1 MNGIELKPCPF
12 CGSEDVTCT
21 AGLEDECYVECWDCS
36 AKVESYNGMED
47 AVAGWNARAID
58 RDKLWEVVESLEM
71 PWPDDKHHSDTIP
84 VEGVEI
90 YERSIAAQIRKAVG
104 E

>member
-12 CGSEDVTCT
+12 CGSDDVICGRFEDVYYVECLYCGAKVETYN
-21 AGLEDECYVECWDCS
+21 GLED
-36 AKVESYNGMED
+36 A
-47 AVAGWNARAID
+47 AAGWNARAID

-71 PWPDDKHHSDTIP
+71 PWPDDKHHSVTIP

>member
-1 MNGIELKPCPF
+1 MSEIELKPCPF
-12 CGSEDVTCT
+12 CGSDDVF
-21 AGLEDECYVECWDCS
+21 GGMLEEVHYVECCDCC
-36 AKVESYNGMED
+36 AKVESYNGLED